1 MDALKNINSEKT
13 SLAENP
19 SRAAE
24 MSDILKAL
32 AHPTRL
38 QIIAILCDGPEHVT
52 GLTNRLGVSQ
62 ALVSQQLS
70 ILRMKRIVT
79 CERSEGF
86 TYYKLMIPKLT
97 DLIRCVEGC
106 S

>member
-1 MDALKNINSEKT
+1 MDALKNNNPEKPK
-13 SLAENP
+13 LAEDP
-19 SRAAE
+19 AKAAE

-38 QIIAILCDGPEHVT
+38 QIIAILCQGSEHVT

-70 ILRMKRIVT
+70 ILRMKRIVA
-79 CERSEGF
+79 CERTGGYM
-86 TYYKLMIPKLT
+86 YYKLMIPKLT

>member
-1 MDALKNINSEKT
+1 MDALKKSIPEKN
-13 SLAENP
+13 SLAEDH
-19 SRAAE
+19 SKATD
-24 MSDILKAL
+24 MSEILKAL

-38 QIIAILCDGPEHVT
+38 QIIAILCQGSEHVT

-79 CERSEGF
+79 CERIEGF

>member
-1 MDALKNINSEKT
+1 MSTLKDIPLKKPR
-13 SLAENP
+13 LAEDP
-19 SRAAE
+19 AMAAE

-32 AHPTRL
+32 GHPTRL
-38 QIIAILCDGPEHVT
+38 QIIAILCQGSEHVT

-70 ILRMKRIVT
+70 ILRMKRIVA
-79 CERSEGF
+79 CERTGGF

>member
-1 MDALKNINSEKT
+1 MEALEKMTPEKNN
-13 SLAENP
+13 LAENP
-19 SRAAE
+19 SKAAE

-70 ILRMKRIVT
+70 ILRMKRIVSR
-79 CERSEGF
+79 ERMEGF
-86 TYYKLMIPKLT
+86 TFYKLMIPKLT

>member
-1 MDALKNINSEKT
+1 MSALKKLPSEKKHL
-13 SLAENP
+13 SNDP
-19 SRAAE
+19 VMAAE

-32 AHPTRL
+32 SHPTRL
-38 QIIAILCDGPEHVT
+38 QIIAILCEGAEHVT

-70 ILRMKRIVT
+70 ILRMKRIVAP
-79 CERSEGF
+79 ERNGGY